1 MKNIILFGY
10 GVNGSQLYRKLE
22 REYSDVYHLLGFC
35 DNCVAKQG
43 NYTFGH
49 KILSF
54 KELITLKESLDFSVI
69 ISTSCW
75 PQIGRKLEEHNIT
88 IEAVYR
94 QGKLAPYQAV
104 YFDNLDFTRPVKLYA
119 GDICD
124 DIHLN
129 DPYLYGLSINKTDKK
144 HIFHDITD
152 PYPLPDDCIDTYQ
165 AEDVLEHIEF
175 QKLTSVINEIY
186 RILKP
191 GALFRISL
199 PDYRAPY
206 LRRIAMSDE
215 SGNILY
221 DPDGGCAYDE
231 KGVQK
236 GGHMWFP
243 TYDIMKTLLAQSK
256 FKAVEFY
263 CYYDDGGKPV
273 IRKIDYSKGYVQRT
287 PENYDGVNTSELFT
301 MVIDCYKEGN

>member
-22 REYSDVYHLLGFC
+22 REYSDEYHLMGFC

-43 NYTFGH
+43 KYTFGH

-54 KELITLKESLDFSVI
+54 KELIALKKSLDFSVI
-69 ISTSCW
+69 ITTSFW
-75 PQIGRKLEEHNIT
+75 AEIGKNLEEYHIP

-94 QGKLAPYQAV
+94 QEKLQPYEAI
-104 YFDNLDFTRPVKLYA
+104 YFKNLDFSGPVKLYA

-144 HIFHDITD
+144 HIFHDITE
-152 PYPLPDDCIDTYQ
+152 PYPLPDDCVDSYQ
-165 AEDVLEHIEF
+165 AEDVLEHIEYHEMIPV
-175 QKLTSVINEIY
+175 LNEIH

-191 GALFRISL
+191 GALFRISV

-221 DPDGGCAYDE
+221 DPDGGCGYDE
-231 KGVQK
+231 NGVQK

-243 TYDIMKTLLAQSK
+243 TYDIMKSLLTQSR
-256 FKAVEFY
+256 FNAVNFC
-263 CYYDDGGKPV
+263 CYYDEHGKPV
-273 IRKIDYSKGYVQRT
+273 IKNIDYSKGYVQRT

-301 MVIDCYKEGN
+301 MVIDCYKERN